1 VDGSLQQQT
10 RYPSLIHEVVQE
22 KEAVLLGQYAAE
34 LRCFSMEL
42 KKKKRREREK
52 ERGIQT
58 LSIERIRAQYFGG
71 VRKLRIEE
79 FEDEVPWRSRPIGK
93 KQERHRRRGR
103 NRRGIGGGRSE
114 SGIGRSGGIGKSGV
128 GSARGIGL

>member
-42 KKKKRREREK
+42 KKKKTEREREREGNTDIVNREDK
-52 ERGIQT
+52 SSVLWWR
-58 LSIERIRAQYFGG
+58 
-71 VRKLRIEE
+71 EE
-79 FEDEVPWRSRPIGK
+79 TS
-93 KQERHRRRGR
+93 HRR
-103 NRRGIGGGRSE
+103 I
-114 SGIGRSGGIGKSGV
+114 
-128 GSARGIGL
+128 